1 MCACIIM
8 CALKRQEDGDGSQQS
23 ALAFMSCLI
32 GEDEESKL
40 AWLLRAHQTA
50 STITVSKSFASQG
63 LVSVCITT
71 KKNSQGIRR
80 MVALICSNQSS
91 SQNTSSHED
100 RQVVLICSNH
110 VIYGIPGMGPH
121 GIRGPG
127 RPLRLKMAT
136 GTKYPRAR
144 GQKTRWAWIWV

>member
-1 MCACIIM
+1 
-8 CALKRQEDGDGSQQS
+8 
-23 ALAFMSCLI
+23 MSCLI

-71 KKNSQGIRR
+71 KKNSQGIRP

-121 GIRGPG
+121 GIGGPG
-127 RPLRLKMAT
+127 RPLRSPAL
-136 GTKYPRAR
+136 RA
-144 GQKTRWAWIWV
+144 GPDDTSAISIIWILNHRCTIDYSCSWFFC